1 MLYPYNAIFGRG
13 LVNTFDVALHLGYL
27 CLKIRATF
35 GVISVFGSQK
45 DTKNIEQCYVKS
57 QSNINNQHAPSK
69 QKLLQN
75 IRNPSKLMLNSK
87 KSL

>member
-13 LVNTFDVALHLGYL
+13 LVNTFYVALHLGYL

-75 IRNPSKLMLNSK
+75 IRKPSKLMLNSK